1 MDSGGVNANRHHKEA
16 CSMIMIDCD
25 FPGGNIIT
33 ERIDGDDVFVR
44 QDLRD
49 TDRDWFYWYFRVR
62 GAAGRTVRFH
72 FTGSNVIGTRGP
84 GMSEDGGVTW
94 RWLGNDA
101 VDGQSFVYA
110 FANDAD
116 DVRFSFGMP
125 YVQADLDRFLAS
137 YVDSDYLVA
146 ETLCET
152 HKGRDVEMLYV
163 GRLDGG
169 ADLRVLIAARH
180 HCCEMMQSYVLE
192 GIMAA
197 ILGEDDLGRWFQGR
211 VECLVIPF
219 VDKDGVEDG
228 DQGKNRKPRDHNRD
242 YVGESVHIETAV
254 MRERVPDWSAG
265 KLKVAIDLHCP
276 WIRSN
281 RNETI
286 YLVGSESEA
295 PWQEQ
300 IRFSHILEAERT
312 GGLPFC
318 AADNLP
324 FGVEWNTAENYA
336 AGKSFGRWAGEL
348 PGVQLATA
356 IEFPY
361 ANVGDLDTSP
371 ELARAFGRDLATAL
385 KVYLE
390 TMV

>member
-25 FPGGNIIT
+25 FPGGNIIA
-33 ERIDGDDVFVR
+33 ERIDGDDVFIR

-84 GMSEDGGVTW
+84 GMSEDGGMTW

-125 YVQADLDRFLAS
+125 YVQANLDRFLAS

-152 HKGRDVEMLYV
+152 RKGRDVEMLYV

-192 GIMAA
+192 GMMAA
-197 ILGEDDLGRWFQGR
+197 ILGEGDLGRWFQGR

-242 YVGESVHIETAV
+242 YVRESVHIETAV
-254 MRERVPDWSAG
+254 IRERVPDWSAD

-276 WIRSN
+276 WIRMN
-281 RNETI
+281 RNEKI

-295 PWQEQ
+295 YWQEQ
-300 IRFSHILEAERT
+300 MRFSHILEAERT

-324 FGVEWNTAENYA
+324 FGVH
-336 AGKSFGRWAGEL
+336 L
-348 PGVQLATA
+348 DA
-356 IEFPY
+356 IW
-361 ANVGDLDTSP
+361 LQ
-371 ELARAFGRDLATAL
+371 R
-385 KVYLE
+385 
-390 TMV
+390 

>member
-1 MDSGGVNANRHHKEA
+1 
-16 CSMIMIDCD
+16 MIMIDCD
-25 FPGGNIIT
+25 FPGGNIIA
-33 ERIDGDDVFVR
+33 ERIAGDDVFVR

-152 HKGRDVEMLYV
+152 RKGRDVEMLYV

-192 GIMAA
+192 GMMAA

-219 VDKDGVEDG
+219 VDKDGG
-228 DQGKNRKPRDHNRD
+228 MAIRGRIGSR
-242 YVGESVHIETAV
+242 GITTGIMSG
-254 MRERVPDWSAG
+254 RVCI
-265 KLKVAIDLHCP
+265 LKRL
-276 WIRSN
+276 
-281 RNETI
+281 
-286 YLVGSESEA
+286 
-295 PWQEQ
+295 
-300 IRFSHILEAERT
+300 
-312 GGLPFC
+312 
-318 AADNLP
+318 
-324 FGVEWNTAENYA
+324 
-336 AGKSFGRWAGEL
+336 
-348 PGVQLATA
+348 
-356 IEFPY
+356 
-361 ANVGDLDTSP
+361 
-371 ELARAFGRDLATAL
+371 
-385 KVYLE
+385 
-390 TMV
+390 

>member
-1 MDSGGVNANRHHKEA
+1 
-16 CSMIMIDCD
+16 MIMIDCD
-25 FPGGNIIT
+25 FPGGNIIA

-116 DVRFSFGMP
+116 EVRFSFGMP

-137 YVDSDYLVA
+137 YVDSDYLV
-146 ETLCET
+146 
-152 HKGRDVEMLYV
+152 
-163 GRLDGG
+163 
-169 ADLRVLIAARH
+169 
-180 HCCEMMQSYVLE
+180 
-192 GIMAA
+192 
-197 ILGEDDLGRWFQGR
+197 
-211 VECLVIPF
+211 
-219 VDKDGVEDG
+219 
-228 DQGKNRKPRDHNRD
+228 
-242 YVGESVHIETAV
+242 
-254 MRERVPDWSAG
+254 
-265 KLKVAIDLHCP
+265 
-276 WIRSN
+276 
-281 RNETI
+281 
-286 YLVGSESEA
+286 GSESEA
-295 PWQEQ
+295 QWQEQ

-324 FGVEWNTAENYA
+324 FGVE
-336 AGKSFGRWAGEL
+336 
-348 PGVQLATA
+348 
-356 IEFPY
+356 
-361 ANVGDLDTSP
+361 
-371 ELARAFGRDLATAL
+371 
-385 KVYLE
+385 
-390 TMV
+390 